1 MANYFDRYSDFR
13 YNGTMKPVV
22 GVSIPTQN
30 SDKTIIYKLG
40 ETRLDKISNKYYNTP
55 YNGWLIMLANPQYGG
70 LEFLIED
77 QSTIIIPFPYESAIA
92 RYIDELNKH
101 KALYG

>member
-13 YNGTMKPVV
+13 FNGEMEPIA
-22 GVSIPTQN
+22 GIFIPIQN
-30 SDKTIIYKLG
+30 GDKTIIYKVG
-40 ETRLDKISNKYYNTP
+40 ETRLDIISNKYYNTP
-55 YNGWLIMLANPQYGG
+55 YNGWLIMSANPQFGG

-77 QSTIIIPFPYESAIA
+77 QSVITIPFPLESALA
-92 RYIDELNKH
+92 RYIEEVNKH

>member
-1 MANYFDRYSDFR
+1 MAKYFDRYSDFR
-13 YNGTMKPVV
+13 YNGKLKPLPGLYLPV
-22 GVSIPTQN
+22 QD

-40 ETRLDKISNKYYNTP
+40 QTRLDKISNKYYNNP
-55 YNGWLIMLANPQYGG
+55 YDGWLIMSANPQFGG

-77 QSTIIIPFPYESAIA
+77 QSIIIVPYPYENAIA
-92 RYIDELNKH
+92 RYIEEVNKH